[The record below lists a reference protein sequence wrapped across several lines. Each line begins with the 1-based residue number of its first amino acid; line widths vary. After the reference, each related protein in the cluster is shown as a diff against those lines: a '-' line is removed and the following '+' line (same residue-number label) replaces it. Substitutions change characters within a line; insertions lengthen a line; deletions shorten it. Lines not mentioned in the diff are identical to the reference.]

1 MPMTHV
7 QPATQVSMVQD
18 APLRAGDD
26 AHEQRL
32 EQLEQEVKSA
42 ARKVIAR
49 LSRASLL
56 EDLPVDDA
64 VHYQSMLAQ
73 LALAQLALTYPR
85 ALLGICAV
93 EGAHVR
99 FVAEEDGLY
108 VRCVAP
114 EGHGWKIG

>member
-7 QPATQVSMVQD
+7 QPATPASIVQET
-18 APLRAGDD
+18 PLRTVDD
-26 AHEQRL
+26 AHEQR
-32 EQLEQEVKSA
+32 LEQEVKSA

-56 EDLPVDDA
+56 EDLPMDDA

-85 ALLGICAV
+85 ALLGTCAV